1 MADARLTLNTTV
13 QTIIETSGGTVYQ
26 YVNTNPGS
34 NLAEIVAGVALSQV
48 AVEKILTIMNAQGIL
63 RSVPNEDGEIKYYTA
78 AGWETE
84 MTSNIGAART
94 WIDSNDNGLVSQMAI
109 DLSVTTEV
117 ALALGRMM
125 EQEKRIVVTGI
136 ASE

>member
-13 QTIIETSGGTVYQ
+13 QAIIEAEGGTVFQ
-26 YVNTNPGS
+26 YVNVNPGS
-34 NLAEIVAGVALSQV
+34 NLDEIVAGVAISVV

-63 RSVPNEDGEIKYYTA
+63 RSVPDANGEIKYYSA
-78 AGWETE
+78 SGWEME
-84 MTSNIGAART
+84 MTSHIVDART
-94 WIDSNDNGLVSQMAI
+94 WMDSNDNGLVSQMAI
-109 DLSVTTEV
+109 ALSVTTEV